1 MSNYAVSGAACSN
14 SITPRIEPQT
24 QIPYPSVLE
33 YEVPAFL
40 TEDRLDRR
48 PPESTVF
55 AIWIGTNDV
64 GYEGFLTDSQ
74 ARNATLATY
83 IDCVYHALDTVYAEG
98 GRNFVLMNLAPLHLA
113 PLYAVP
119 EQGGTTAEESW
130 YWSSKPENITEVSY
144 RMKEQVSTINQ
155 VFAYR
160 TPYEVHI
167 ARRYPGANFAVM
179 DMYGLVCS
187 HFDLGFIG
195 YLIC

>member
-1 MSNYAVSGAACSN
+1 MSEKTGANVSNYAVSGAACSN
-14 SITPRIEPQT
+14 AITPRIEPRT

-40 TEDRLDRR
+40 TDDRLHRR

-55 AIWIGTNDV
+55 AIWIGTNDL

-74 ARNATLATY
+74 ARNATIATY
-83 IDCVYHALDTVYAEG
+83 VDCVYHALDTVYAEG
-98 GRNFVLMNLAPLHLA
+98 GRHFVLMNLAPLQLA

-119 EQGGTTAEESW
+119 EQGGTTGAESW

-144 RMKEQVSTINQ
+144 RMKEQVAALNQ

-160 TPYEVHI
+160 TPYELLI
-167 ARRYPGANFAVM
+167 ARRYPGARFAVM
-179 DMYGLVCS
+179 DMYGLVGL
-187 HFDLGFIG
+187 HPI
-195 YLIC
+195 